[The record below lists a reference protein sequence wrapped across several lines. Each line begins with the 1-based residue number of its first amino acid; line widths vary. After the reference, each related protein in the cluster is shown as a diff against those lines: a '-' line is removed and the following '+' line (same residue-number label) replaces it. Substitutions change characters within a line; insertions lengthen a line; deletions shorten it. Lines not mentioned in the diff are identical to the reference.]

1 MMIDKLNIKDY
12 KSIKKVDLT
21 IFIYKIYNQLP
32 VVVLINIRRKN
43 AISK

>member
-1 MMIDKLNIKDY
+1 MIDKLNIKDY

-32 VVVLINIRRKN
+32 VVVLKNIRRKN